1 MEHRSP
7 YWCFTLHQDEKPDFK
22 TDQVQY
28 LVFQQEEC
36 PLTKK
41 KHWQGYIEFKNRK
54 RFNQVKDFLGNEAH
68 IEPRRGTSQQAA
80 DYCKKPETAIA
91 GTQHEEGTRSI
102 PDQNGLEA
110 VKRLIDEGK
119 DMTEVAE
126 EHFGQ
131 WCRYRKSFEA
141 YQEIKRRTVIPQGFQ
156 PVEVE
161 VHWGAPG
168 TGKTRLVEDT
178 AAAFGVALFR
188 IDLAER
194 DKVWWDGYNGEK
206 WLLLDEFEGQM
217 DRVRF
222 NKLCG
227 GYGHLQRWPIKGG
240 FTNIFFTKIF
250 ITSNKNPEDWYPFLD
265 NLQKGAVMRRLT
277 KITKWE

>member
-7 YWCFTLHQDEKPDFK
+7 YWCFTLHQNDKPDIK

-28 LVFQQEEC
+28 LVYQQEEC
-36 PLTKK
+36 PETKR

-54 RFNQVKDFLGNEAH
+54 RFTQVKDILGDQAH

-80 DYCKKPETAIA
+80 DYCKKKETAID

-110 VKRLIDEGK
+110 VKRMIDEGK
-119 DMTEVAE
+119 DMTQVAE

-141 YQEIKRRTVIPQGFQ
+141 YQEIKRRTIIPQGFH

-178 AAAFGVALFR
+178 AAAFGNALFR

-240 FTNIFFTKIF
+240 FTNIFITKIF
-250 ITSNKNPEDWYPFLD
+250 ITSNKDPEYWYPFLD
-265 NLQKGAVMRRLT
+265 HYQKQAVLRRLT